1 MGYHSRGIGLRS
13 ANPRNLQTIAAAG
26 SAFPGEG
33 ASEWRVTLNIYVQMK
48 SAGKRT
54 AQRGMS
60 NPYAKREPSLE
71 KVPMEIPDSV
81 TTVRELLTA
90 LVEIEVQKYNEKGQD
105 RQMIPFLT
113 GEEIEIQAET
123 GKVGFG
129 RIYSDKKA
137 DMAKACETACQCFED
152 GLVRVFRNQEE
163 LEGLET
169 QVKLQEGD
177 CLTFIRL
184 TFLSGRLW

>member
-1 MGYHSRGIGLRS
+1 
-13 ANPRNLQTIAAAG
+13 
-26 SAFPGEG
+26 
-33 ASEWRVTLNIYVQMK
+33 MK
-48 SAGKRT
+48 
-54 AQRGMS
+54 
-60 NPYAKREPSLE
+60 
-71 KVPMEIPDSV
+71 
-81 TTVRELLTA
+81 
-90 LVEIEVQKYNEKGQD
+90 EVYQKYNEKGQD

-137 DMAKACETACQCFED
+137 DMAKACETASQCFED